1 VTVTSSL
8 HIVWDWNGTLLDDL
22 EIVVESL
29 NVGTAEFGVAPI
41 DEDGYRD
48 HFKRPVR
55 AFYDSLFGRM
65 VSDMEWAY
73 LNKTFHDEYNER
85 VHRAPLTVGAVEAVE
100 RASSLGWSQSLL
112 SMSIHG
118 QLLDAVISRGI
129 ADRFTLIDGLTVP
142 TGGLKS
148 EHLETHLDSLGR
160 DPRGVLLIGDTPDD
174 AVAARQVG
182 AGVILFDGGSHHL
195 PALKAMGAP
204 VAHTL
209 GETID
214 LALSVAKGGTLAG
227 IG

>member
-1 VTVTSSL
+1 VTSL

-41 DEDGYRD
+41 DADGYRD
-48 HFKRPVR
+48 HFTRPVR
-55 AFYDSLFGRM
+55 AFYDSLFGRA

-73 LNKTFHDEYNER
+73 LNKTFHDEYYER
-85 VHRAPLTVGAVEAVE
+85 VHRAPLTVGAVDAVD
-100 RASSLGWSQSLL
+100 RVSSMGWSQSLL
-112 SMSIHG
+112 SMSIHD
-118 QLLDAVISRGI
+118 QLLGAVTARGI

-148 EHLETHLDSLGR
+148 QLLGTHVDSLGH
-160 DPRGVLLIGDTPDD
+160 DPSGVLLIGDTPDD

-195 PALKAMGAP
+195 WTLKAIGAP
-204 VAHTL
+204 MAHTL
-209 GETID
+209 GEAID
-214 LALSVAKGGTLAG
+214 LALGVAEGGTLAA

>member
-1 VTVTSSL
+1 
-8 HIVWDWNGTLLDDL
+8 
-22 EIVVESL
+22 
-29 NVGTAEFGVAPI
+29 
-41 DEDGYRD
+41 
-48 HFKRPVR
+48 
-55 AFYDSLFGRM
+55 
-65 VSDMEWAY
+65 
-73 LNKTFHDEYNER
+73 
-85 VHRAPLTVGAVEAVE
+85 
-100 RASSLGWSQSLL
+100 
-112 SMSIHG
+112 
-118 QLLDAVISRGI
+118 
-129 ADRFTLIDGLTVP
+129 
-142 TGGLKS
+142 
-148 EHLETHLDSLGR
+148 LGR